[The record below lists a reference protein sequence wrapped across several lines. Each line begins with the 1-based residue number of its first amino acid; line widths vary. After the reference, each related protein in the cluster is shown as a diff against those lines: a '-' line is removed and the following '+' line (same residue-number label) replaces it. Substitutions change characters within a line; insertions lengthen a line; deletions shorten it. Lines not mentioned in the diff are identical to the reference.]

1 MRPFAIV
8 VVTMALLAGCAG
20 GGPVPEPPAERVTP
34 AAAPSPPAG
43 VLRGDRFD
51 GAAATSVAETM
62 PAAADAGHQ
71 HAAGKS
77 PSAVYACPMHP
88 EVTSDHPGKCPKC
101 GMDLVKREP
110 PAVLYACPMHP
121 EVTSDHPG
129 KCPKCGMDLVMKKD

>member
-1 MRPFAIV
+1 M
-8 VVTMALLAGCAG
+8 
-20 GGPVPEPPAERVTP
+20 PEPPAERVTP

-51 GAAATSVAETM
+51 RAVSA

-71 HAAGKS
+71 HAAGKN
-77 PSAVYACPMHP
+77 PSAIYACPMHP
-88 EVTSDHPGKCPKC
+88 EVTSDRPGRCPKC

-110 PAVLYACPMHP
+110 PAVQYACPMHP

-129 KCPKCGMDLVMKKD
+129 RCPKCGMDLVKKKD